1 MLRKQIGVFVDAQ
14 IWDGYRELCRRE
26 KLRPFQPIEEFL
38 KLIIRNGSTLKVLSM
53 TRSMAR
59 VEPAA
64 FEAYARV
71 LLNWYKTGRR
81 WIHVT
86 DEIEAP
92 VEQMLLQSLKD
103 VADPRLRGEIQET
116 LIVTAHERSSHKNRK
131 GSIANNIATQEEPPM
146 EIAASATS
154 ERIQEIKKRITG
166 RTMNP
171 EKAKRML
178 EKIHEIREKLKSD
191 EKERNRKHR

>member
-1 MLRKQIGVFVDAQ
+1 MRKQIGVFVDAQ
-14 IWDGYRELCRRE
+14 LWNGYREICRRE
-26 KLRPFQPIEEFL
+26 KLWPWEPIEEFL
-38 KLIIRNGSTLKVLSM
+38 KFILQNGSALTVLSM
-53 TRSMAR
+53 IQSMTR

-71 LLNWYKTGRR
+71 LLNWYKAGRY
-81 WIHVT
+81 WVHVT

-92 VEQMLLQSLKD
+92 VEQMLLLSLKD

-116 LIVTAHERSSHKNRK
+116 LIVSPHERSSHKNRK
-131 GSIANNIATQEEPPM
+131 RSIVNNVAAQEEPPIG
-146 EIAASATS
+146 IAASATS

-191 EKERNRKHR
+191 EKDRNRKSR